1 VYLRIAHPKNQ
12 AREFQTG
19 CIGRLTLVWP
29 DKPDWRDIMSTLQLE
44 YDGDQHA
51 TALRE
56 PYHNTLA
63 IDCPFTA
70 KGDEFSPGNLLG
82 ISVAGC
88 MLLSMGAVAQRDQL
102 DLTGTVVNIEL
113 TETDKPYSHVDTIT
127 LAFNIPR
134 DFAFTDRL
142 RMQRAAE
149 LCPIKHSFGEDTVV
163 TATYNYAAAIAA

>member
-1 VYLRIAHPKNQ
+1 MNAL
-12 AREFQTG
+12 E
-19 CIGRLTLVWP
+19 LT
-29 DKPDWRDIMSTLQLE
+29 

-56 PYHNTLA
+56 PHRNTVA

-88 MLLSMGAVAQRDQL
+88 MLLSMGAVAQRDQM
-102 DLTGTVVNIEL
+102 DLSGTVVKIEL
-113 TETDKPYSHVDTIT
+113 TETREPYPHVDTIT
-127 LAFNIPR
+127 LAFNVPR

-142 RMQRAAE
+142 KMERAAD
-149 LCPIKHSFGEDTVV
+149 LCPIKHSFGKDTLV
-163 TATYNYAAAIAA
+163 TATYKYAAAMAA

>member
-1 VYLRIAHPKNQ
+1 VNTLK
-12 AREFQTG
+12 
-19 CIGRLTLVWP
+19 LT
-29 DKPDWRDIMSTLQLE
+29 

-56 PYHNTLA
+56 PHRNIVA

-82 ISVAGC
+82 VSVAGC

-102 DLTGTVVNIEL
+102 DFSGTVVEIEL
-113 TETDKPYSHVDTIT
+113 TETSDPYPHVDTIT
-127 LAFNIPR
+127 LAFSVPR

-142 RMQRAAE
+142 KMERAAD
-149 LCPIKHSFGEDTVV
+149 LCPIKHSFGKDTVV
-163 TATYNYAAAIAA
+163 TSTYNYAAAKAA

>member
-1 VYLRIAHPKNQ
+1 
-12 AREFQTG
+12 
-19 CIGRLTLVWP
+19 
-29 DKPDWRDIMSTLQLE
+29 MSTLKLT

-56 PYHNTLA
+56 PHNNSVA
-63 IDCPFTA
+63 IDCPITA

-102 DLTGTVVNIEL
+102 DLSGTVVDIQL
-113 TETDKPYSHVDTIT
+113 TETFEPYPHVDTIT
-127 LAFNIPR
+127 LTFGMPR
-134 DFAFTDRL
+134 DFTSTDRL
-142 RMQRAAE
+142 KMERAAE

-163 TATYNYAAAIAA
+163 STTFNYAAVKAA